1 VNQAVRLHV
10 RRNRAGPHE
19 EWSTIELPGP
29 FAEGLGDSWEG
40 ASVSTALQFIQRRLD
55 PTLAYALSCRRG
67 VCNVCARIDGVV
79 RTACTTPVRDGMRI
93 EPARDS
99 LVLRDTVIDVSLV
112 RKSRVTSPG
121 DRGAVPTGG
130 LGR

>member
-1 VNQAVRLHV
+1 MRLHV

-19 EWSTIELPGP
+19 EWSTIELRGP
-29 FAEGLGDSWEG
+29 VAEGLGDSCWEG
-40 ASVSTALQFIQRRLD
+40 ASVSTALQFIQRRRD
-55 PTLAYALSCRRG
+55 PMLAYALSCRRG
-67 VCNVCARIDGVV
+67 VCNVCAIRIDGVV

-112 RKSRVTSPG
+112 RKSRVTSAGHP
-121 DRGAVPTGG
+121 AVPAEGMGT
-130 LGR
+130 